1 MGKGGDVMDKALP
14 GRDGAAAQPH
24 TLLLCYAGTAAA
36 VLYDLA
42 AAMRRRLPSGWQWLP
57 DSA

>member
-1 MGKGGDVMDKALP
+1 MDKALP

>member
-1 MGKGGDVMDKALP
+1 MTFFETAGQARAL
-14 GRDGAAAQPH
+14 
-24 TLLLCYAGTAAA
+24 LLLCYAGTAAA